1 MAQTIALNLTLNGV
15 EQTIT
20 SVQELEKA
28 IKDARTALGNFSG
41 EQEELKSFNKQINDA
56 QQSLDTL
63 RNKKGKEETIKS
75 IGNLAKIG
83 SAVTS
88 SFAAATAAVSLF
100 GGNTEAVAKAAEK
113 AQLALTLALSGREIA
128 EGAVAIAT
136 GVANLQTELQILST
150 NAANAA
156 TKRFYATLAANPYT
170 AIAIAIGVV
179 IAAVY
184 ALTSAENEELKLQK
198 QLVGVRQGAA
208 KEQKA
213 QLTILT
219 DNVKTLN
226 LELDAIED
234 LKKTY
239 PGFNAFVDKNN
250 QLNQAGINFLSA
262 KIGLMEQEA
271 IIQAALAIKAEAQ
284 IKYQERLLEI
294 QNQKPG
300 IFSGSGGVSF
310 ESLQNAARLVAQKD
324 FEKATKGATAAVAQA
339 TQKAEKYSGIIRD
352 GNKILQGQVDLEDAN
367 KKSKDAAADAIQK
380 QTDRYKALLEA
391 QNEAVKNYGKLNE
404 GEAKVSNETLEKAKE
419 FEEKGKKLLQDRN
432 AFFSRLNNEL
442 VDETQKLLFD
452 IVPTGAELKSLE
464 DIYIDLF
471 FTIGNAVS
479 SGAVK
484 LLDNEGKAI
493 KLTLENVKDI
503 QKAAIIDLEKQR
515 EELINNPKLNMDT
528 RRMPLNRI
536 DNEIKKLKKD
546 LGAATPEAQNA
557 LILFYQRIAQT
568 AEIYGKGIKI
578 GDKIVSPKTK
588 KDITTTL
595 TDLTQEV
602 VDILNNPSIIP
613 GLKDTEIT
621 KAVKRLFVFDKKSQ
635 KDFIT
640 ALDKT
645 GKEGFDAYNKGVEAA
660 IENLAGFGKA
670 QAAQSKESNKAAEEL
685 KKQEQKLFDLREALG
700 VVPGPSPGITGLI
713 KLNEDQITG
722 YIDFVKEKIG
732 EEPELLAGYL
742 ESIFDKRGE
751 LFQRLGEKGVMDLFS
766 GISSGFGDLT
776 GKSEAELNKLI
787 SFLEKSAAD
796 IEVKFGKPAA
806 QSFIDLANN
815 AKDALSSIGNQKFLE
830 GLQKGIV
837 EFISTLSDLG
847 STISDFYSLQLT
859 KLENQNTKIQAQILG
874 DSEKSNQKRI
884 EQEKLY
890 QDEKAALEK
899 KAAIRS
905 LQISRATALANAAE
919 SITKIFAKNEPV
931 SAAIF
936 AAIVAANN
944 LVQVGII
951 TAQINELDAYQRG
964 GMIKG
969 QGGLLVGPAHEQG
982 GIRFGAMGL
991 ELEGGESVINRKSTM
1006 NYGAL
1011 LSQINQ
1017 SGGGKPLVSNN
1028 FDDSRILE
1036 ALAKQ
1041 RNEPIRAYVVESEI
1055 TNKQGITKRLE
1066 QLSQF

>member
-28 IKDARTALGNFSG
+28 IKDAREALGTTFSG
-41 EQEELKSFNKQINDA
+41 TQDELKSFNKQINDA

-63 RNKKGKEETIKS
+63 RNKKGKDETIKS

-170 AIAIAIGVV
+170 AIAIAIGLV

-184 ALTSAENEELKLQK
+184 ALTAAESEELKLQK

-239 PGFNAFVDKNN
+239 PGFNAFIDKNN

-284 IKYQERLLEI
+284 IKYQERLAEI
-294 QNQKPG
+294 ADRKPG
-300 IFSGSGGVSF
+300 VFTSQGA
-310 ESLQNAARLVAQKD
+310 LNAQNEVDRFLAQQD
-324 FEKATKGATAAVAQA
+324 LEKATKGATAAVAQA

-352 GNKILQGQVDLEDAN
+352 GNKILSTQVELEDKN

-380 QTDRYKALLEA
+380 QTDKYKELLEA

-404 GEAKVSNETLEKAKE
+404 GEAKVSNETLERAKE
-419 FEEKGKKLLQDRN
+419 FEEKGKKLLEDRN

-464 DIYIDLF
+464 YLYIDLF

-515 EELINNPKLNMDT
+515 EELINNPLLNMDT
-528 RRMPLNRI
+528 RRMPLSRI
-536 DNEIKKLKKD
+536 DSEIKKLKKD

-578 GDKIVSPKTK
+578 GDRIVSPKTK

-595 TDLTQEV
+595 TDLTKEV
-602 VDILNNPSIIP
+602 VDILNNQSILP

-621 KAVKRLFVFDKKSQ
+621 KAVKRLFEFDKKSQ

-645 GKEGFDAYNKGVEAA
+645 GKEGFDAYNKGIEAA

-685 KKQEQKLFDLREALG
+685 KKQEQKLFDLRKALG

-722 YIDFVKEKIG
+722 YIDFVKEKISQ
-732 EEPELLAGYL
+732 EPELLAGYL
-742 ESIFDKRGE
+742 EGIFDKRGE

-766 GISSGFGDLT
+766 GISSGFGDLS
-776 GKSEAELNKLI
+776 GKSEEELNKLI
-787 SFLEKSAAD
+787 SFLETAAAD

-815 AKDALSSIGNQKFLE
+815 AKKSLSSIGDQKFLE
-830 GLQKGIV
+830 GLQKGII

-847 STISDFYSLQLT
+847 STLSDFYSLQLT
-859 KLENQNTKIQAQILG
+859 KLENQNTRIQSKILG

-884 EQEKLY
+884 EQEQLY

-951 TAQINELDAYQRG
+951 TSQINELDSFQRG

-969 QGGLLVGPAHEQG
+969 QGGLLVGPSHEQG

-991 ELEGGESVINRKSTM
+991 ELEGGESVINRQSTM

-1036 ALAKQ
+1036 ALSKQ

-1055 TNKQGITKRLE
+1055 TNKQGISKRLE

>member
-1 MAQTIALNLTLNGV
+1 MAQTIALTLTLNGV

-28 IKDARTALGNFSG
+28 IKDAREALGNFSG

-63 RNKKGKEETIKS
+63 RNKKGKDEAIKS

-100 GGNTEAVAKAAEK
+100 GGNTEAVSKAAEK

-170 AIAIAIGVV
+170 AIAIAIGLV

-184 ALTSAENEELKLQK
+184 SLIDAEDEELKLQK

-239 PGFNAFVDKNN
+239 PGFNAFVDRNN
-250 QLNQAGINFLSA
+250 QLNSAGINFLKA

-271 IIQAALAIKAEAQ
+271 IIQAALAIKAEAE

-294 QNQKPG
+294 SKQKPG
-300 IFSGSGGVSF
+300 LFSNSGGLSF
-310 ESLQNAARLVAQKD
+310 EALQNAARVVAQKEL
-324 FEKATKGATAAVAQA
+324 EKATKGATAAIAQA
-339 TQKAEKYSGIIRD
+339 TQKAEQYSGVIRQ
-352 GNKILQGQVDLEDAN
+352 GNKLLQNQVDLEE
-367 KKSKDAAADAIQK
+367 AAKQAKADSADALKK
-380 QTDRYKALLEA
+380 QTDNYLALLDAQNKAIEGYSRLNDSEA
-391 QNEAVKNYGKLNE
+391 KVSAGIVDRAKELKEEAKKLLQERQSFFNQLNNELSSETDKLLLAVIPSSSQLEEIEDVYTGIFGFIGERIKEGQTKIVDENGKAVSFGLEDIKKIYIKYYEELAQAAEIEGDKFKASQIRSLVLNPKAIEASFDKLGEGSEQALVEYFTRISKTAELLGKGFKFGNLIIRPENIKNDIEVSLIEATDKAVEILNDPRVLKGFKDSAITEEIQKLFVFPKKTIDDFKNTLDPKGSLDKYNEAVKL
-404 GEAKVSNETLEKAKE
+404 ST
-419 FEEKGKKLLQDRN
+419 
-432 AFFSRLNNEL
+432 
-442 VDETQKLLFD
+442 
-452 IVPTGAELKSLE
+452 
-464 DIYIDLF
+464 
-471 FTIGNAVS
+471 
-479 SGAVK
+479 
-484 LLDNEGKAI
+484 
-493 KLTLENVKDI
+493 
-503 QKAAIIDLEKQR
+503 
-515 EELINNPKLNMDT
+515 
-528 RRMPLNRI
+528 
-536 DNEIKKLKKD
+536 
-546 LGAATPEAQNA
+546 
-557 LILFYQRIAQT
+557 
-568 AEIYGKGIKI
+568 
-578 GDKIVSPKTK
+578 
-588 KDITTTL
+588 
-595 TDLTQEV
+595 
-602 VDILNNPSIIP
+602 
-613 GLKDTEIT
+613 
-621 KAVKRLFVFDKKSQ
+621 
-635 KDFIT
+635 
-640 ALDKT
+640 
-645 GKEGFDAYNKGVEAA
+645 
-660 IENLAGFGKA
+660 ENLVGFAKA
-670 QAAQSKESNKAAEEL
+670 QALQKIASDDVAKAL
-685 KKQEQKLFDLREALG
+685 KVETDALVDLDKQL
-700 VVPGPSPGITGLI
+700 GITRDALEKGDTRLS
-713 KLNEDQITG
+713 LLSPDDITK
-722 YIDFVKEKIG
+722 YIDFVKDKLQQ
-732 EEPELLAGYL
+732 EPELLGTFL
-742 ESIFDKRGE
+742 ESIYEKRAGIFE
-751 LFQRLGEKGVMDLFS
+751 RLGEKGVLDLFS
-766 GISSGFGDLT
+766 GIAERFDDLE
-776 GKSEAELNKLI
+776 GKSEEELNKLI
-787 SFLEKSAAD
+787 TFLENAAAD
-796 IEVKFGKPAA
+796 VESKFGKPAA

-815 AKDALSSIGNQKFLE
+815 AKKALSSIGDQKFLE

-847 STISDFYSLQLT
+847 STLSDFYSLQLN
-859 KLENQNTKIQAQILG
+859 KLENQNTRIQSKILG

-884 EQEKLY
+884 EQEQLY

-899 KAAIRS
+899 KAALRS

-919 SITKIFAKNEPV
+919 SITKVFAKNEPIT
-931 SAAIF
+931 AAIF

-951 TAQINELDAYQRG
+951 TSQINELDSFQRG

-991 ELEGGESVINRKSTM
+991 ELEGGESVINRQSTM

>member
-1 MAQTIALNLTLNGV
+1 MAQTIALTLTLNGV

-20 SVQELEKA
+20 SVQDLEKA
-28 IKDARTALGNFSG
+28 IKDAREALGNFSG
-41 EQEELKSFNKQINDA
+41 EQEELKAFNKQINDA

-63 RNKKGKEETIKS
+63 RNKKGKDEAIKS

-100 GGNTEAVAKAAEK
+100 GGNTEAVSKAAEK

-170 AIAIAIGVV
+170 AIAIAIGLV

-184 ALTSAENEELKLQK
+184 ALTTAESENLKLQK
-198 QLVGVRQGAA
+198 QLVGVRQNAA
-208 KEQKA
+208 KELKQ

-219 DNVKTLN
+219 DNVKTQN
-226 LELDAIED
+226 LELDAIEE

-239 PGFNAFVDKNN
+239 PGFNAFIDANN
-250 QLNQAGINFLSA
+250 QLNSAGIVFLKA

-284 IKYQERLLEI
+284 IKYEERIAEINDRKASFFKSQGRLEAENAVDRFLAQQELE
-294 QNQKPG
+294 K
-300 IFSGSGGVSF
+300 STR
-310 ESLQNAARLVAQKD
+310 AATQAI
-324 FEKATKGATAAVAQA
+324 ATA
-339 TQKAEKYSGIIRD
+339 TQKSEQYSGTIRQ
-352 GNKILQGQVDLEDAN
+352 GNKVLENQVNLEEKN
-367 KKSKDAAADAIQK
+367 KKAKDNAADAIEK
-380 QTDRYKALLEA
+380 QRQEYLKLLDA
-391 QNEAVKNYGKLNE
+391 QNEAIKNYSKINE
-404 GEAKVSNETLEKAKE
+404 GEAKISTGIVDRAKE
-419 FEEKGKKLLQDRN
+419 FVSEAKKLLEDRN
-432 AFFSRLNNEL
+432 AFFRKTQSEL
-442 VDETQKLLFD
+442 GKETDKLLFEIIPSSQQLTEIED
-452 IVPTGAELKSLE
+452 VYTQLFGFIQTQLSAGATNVLDETGK
-464 DIYIDLF
+464 
-471 FTIGNAVS
+471 
-479 SGAVK
+479 AVK
-484 LLDNEGKAI
+484 FNLDFIKKQYISYYEGIAD
-493 KLTLENVKDI
+493 T
-503 QKAAIIDLEKQR
+503 AEKSGDKVSAM
-515 EELINNPKLNMDT
+515 IT
-528 RRMPLNRI
+528 RRLFLDPDVI
-536 DNEIKKLKKD
+536 EKEFGKLGD
-546 LGAATPEAQNA
+546 DSEAALVEY
-557 LILFYQRIAQT
+557 FQRIAQT
-568 AEIYGKGIKI
+568 AEIYSKGLKFGNLII
-578 GDKIVSPKTK
+578 RPETRDDIENSLL
-588 KDITTTL
+588 DITDRAVAVLNDPTILKGFKDSAITEEIQKIFVFPTKTIKDFKNSLDPQGALDKYNEAVRLSLENLVGFAKAQATQKMASDEANKALMEQRKLL
-595 TDLTQEV
+595 TDLDTQLGITR
-602 VDILNNPSIIP
+602 DRLKP
-613 GLKDTEIT
+613 GDDFLERLSPDDIT
-621 KAVKRLFVFDKKSQ
+621 KYIEFVKQTL
-635 KDFIT
+635 
-640 ALDKT
+640 
-645 GKEGFDAYNKGVEAA
+645 G
-660 IENLAGFGKA
+660 
-670 QAAQSKESNKAAEEL
+670 
-685 KKQEQKLFDLREALG
+685 QEQGLFTDYLTAIFEKRSDLFE
-700 VVPGPSPGITGLI
+700 
-713 KLNEDQITG
+713 
-722 YIDFVKEKIG
+722 
-732 EEPELLAGYL
+732 
-742 ESIFDKRGE
+742 
-751 LFQRLGEKGVMDLFS
+751 RLGEQGVMDLFS

-776 GKSEAELNKLI
+776 GKSEEELNKLI
-787 SFLEKSAAD
+787 TFLETAAAD
-796 IEVKFGKPAA
+796 IETKFGKPAA

-815 AKDALSSIGNQKFLE
+815 AKKALSSIGEQKFLE
-830 GLQKGIV
+830 ALQKGIV

-847 STISDFYSLQLT
+847 STLSDFYSLQLT
-859 KLENQNTKIQAQILG
+859 KLENQNTRIQSKILG

-884 EQEKLY
+884 EQEQLY
-890 QDEKAALEK
+890 QDEKAKLEK
-899 KAAIRS
+899 KAALRS

-919 SITKIFAKNEPV
+919 SITKVFAKNEPIT
-931 SAAIF
+931 AAIF

-951 TAQINELDAYQRG
+951 TSQINELDSFQRG

-991 ELEGGESVINRKSTM
+991 ELEGGESVINRQSTM

-1017 SGGGKPLVSNN
+1017 SGGGKPLVNNN